1 MTVRLA
7 LAALLLAAA
16 CQPGKPAPAAAGAPA
31 GAPDLT
37 VRAESGAPVLR
48 LDEGA
53 LLFTASWPD
62 PASGDRQTLELVT
75 PDGHVYQR
83 LEAPLGRDGT
93 ASARVPVRGTG
104 IEDYRMT
111 GTWRLRAYRNV
122 AATPAAELAF
132 AIEAR

>member
-1 MTVRLA
+1 MTVRHLLA
-7 LAALLLAAA
+7 LILLAAA
-16 CQPGKPAPAAAGAPA
+16 CQPGKPAPAEAGAPA
-31 GAPDLT
+31 GAPQLS
-37 VRAESGAPVLR
+37 VGAESGAPVLR

-53 LLFTASWPD
+53 LLLTASWPD
-62 PASGDRQTLELVT
+62 PASGDRQTFELVT
-75 PDGHVYQR
+75 PDGHLYQR
-83 LEAPLGRDGT
+83 LEAPLRQDGT

-104 IEDYRMT
+104 IEDYRMA